1 MDDYYVNQAGSGLG
15 GFSGVRYQ
23 KGDGFFGRMMS
34 GSILPIIKKVL
45 PYLGRQALATANDIA
60 GDLSQG
66 EKLKESFNKRFKSAA
81 GRVGQDAMA
90 KVRQLSG
97 SGRRKRKRR
106 VAVCKNV
113 VKKRVTKRR
122 RTKRKGTK
130 RRYSKKKA
138 SDFL

>member
-34 GSILPIIKKVL
+34 GTILPIIKKVL
-45 PYLGRQALATANDIA
+45 PYLGKQALSTAQDIA

-66 EKLKESFNKRFKSAA
+66 QKFKESVGKRFKSAA
-81 GRVGQDAMA
+81 GRVGEDAMA

-97 SGRRKRKRR
+97 SGKRKRR
-106 VAVCKNV
+106 RRTVCKVAVK
-113 VKKRVTKRR
+113 KKRVTRKR

-130 RRYSKKKA
+130 RRYSRKKA